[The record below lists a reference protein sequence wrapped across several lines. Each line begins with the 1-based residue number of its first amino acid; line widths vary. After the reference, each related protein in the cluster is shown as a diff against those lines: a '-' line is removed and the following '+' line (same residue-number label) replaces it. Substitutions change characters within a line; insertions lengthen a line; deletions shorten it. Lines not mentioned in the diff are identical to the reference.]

1 MGEDMSLVRLIYN
14 EYEES
19 LLVLDELKSRFD
31 SIGIKYV
38 YESMDNLD
46 KNNKCDI
53 NIVIGGDGTFLK
65 SVRSLDFPDELF
77 VGINTGKL
85 GFFQEIW
92 KENIPKLIHIISTGE
107 FSINKLKLLSLEAY
121 KTDGTKENFYAINEF
136 LVRGDYSKVTHLDL
150 YIDDIFVEKF
160 SGDGL
165 IISSSIGSTA
175 YNFSVGGSVVNPKLE
190 IMQVAPLAPISSS
203 AYRSLLNSIITP
215 EDSVI
220 KIVPNTKYFKD
231 IIILRDGEEIIVK
244 DIKDLKI
251 TLDSKT
257 INRLIVTDDSYW
269 NNLRDKFI

>member
-1 MGEDMSLVRLIYN
+1 MSLVRLIYN

-244 DIKDLKI
+244 NIQDLKI

>member
-107 FSINKLKLLSLEAY
+107 FSIHKLKLLSLEAY

-190 IMQVAPLAPISSS
+190 IIQVAPLAPISSS

-244 DIKDLKI
+244 NIQDLKI